1 MAKFIKHVGQNIQ
14 GKKVVVLF
22 REVPGEPENCLVVH
36 TEKLPASYHDDLM
49 RAVESNICQ
58 DQLDTQDFLFRQ
70 SFQDGTNMLNT
81 LHQQGW
87 IAKVPT
93 KSILMRPT
101 PGVEINLAD
110 LNKELKQ
117 ITNQEAVQ
125 GVKRAPVASP
135 VPATPPSVI
144 SDEQLASRYRA
155 QANTF
160 EAEARKLREE
170 AEKLDPKSVVAGDHQ
185 SPAQPATN
193 AKRGRGR
200 PAKVQVVT

>member
-22 REVPGEPENCLVVH
+22 REVPGEPENCLVVQ
-36 TEKLPASYHDDLM
+36 TESLPAMYHDDLM
-49 RAVESNICQ
+49 RAIESNICQ
-58 DQLDTQDFLFRQ
+58 DQLDTHDFLFRQ
-70 SFQDGTNMLNT
+70 LFQDGTNMLNT

-87 IAKVPT
+87 IAKVAT
-93 KSILMRPT
+93 KSILMRPQ

-117 ITNQEAVQ
+117 ITNQQIAQ
-125 GVKRAPVASP
+125 GVKKIE
-135 VPATPPSVI
+135 PANETSSSTSGVI
-144 SDEQLASRYRA
+144 NDEQLAAKYRA

-160 EAEARKLREE
+160 ESEVQRLRKE
-170 AEKLDPKSVVAGDHQ
+170 AEKLDPKSVVAGDHS
-185 SPAQPATN
+185 SPALPATG

-200 PAKVQVVT
+200 PAKVQVLT

>member
-1 MAKFIKHVGQNIQ
+1 MAKFIKHVGQNVQ

-36 TEKLPASYHDDLM
+36 TESLPARYHDDLM

-58 DQLDTQDFLFRQ
+58 DQLDTHDFLFRQ

-87 IAKVPT
+87 IAKVAT
-93 KSILMRPT
+93 KSILMRPQ
-101 PGVEINLAD
+101 PGVEINLVD

-117 ITNQEAVQ
+117 ITNQQIAQ
-125 GVKRAPVASP
+125 GVKNVKPASEAPNSP
-135 VPATPPSVI
+135 PGVI
-144 SDEQLASRYRA
+144 SDEQLAAKYRA

-160 EAEARKLREE
+160 EGEVRRLREE
-170 AEKLDPKSVVAGDHQ
+170 AEKLDPKNVVAGDHP
-185 SPAQPATN
+185 SPAQPATGG
-193 AKRGRGR
+193 KRGKGR
-200 PAKVQVVT
+200 PVKV

>member
-1 MAKFIKHVGQNIQ
+1 MAKFIKHVGQNLQ
-14 GKKVVVLF
+14 SKKVVVLF

-58 DQLDTQDFLFRQ
+58 DQLDTHDFLFRQ

-101 PGVEINLAD
+101 PGVEINLVD

-125 GVKRAPVASP
+125 GIKRAPVAAAAPS
-135 VPATPPSVI
+135 TPPGVI
-144 SDEQLASRYRA
+144 SDEQLAAKYRS

-160 EAEARKLREE
+160 EAEVRRLREE
-170 AEKLDPKSVVAGDHQ
+170 ANKLDPKSVVAGDHQ
-185 SPAQPATN
+185 SPAQPATE

-200 PAKVQVVT
+200 PAKVQVVS